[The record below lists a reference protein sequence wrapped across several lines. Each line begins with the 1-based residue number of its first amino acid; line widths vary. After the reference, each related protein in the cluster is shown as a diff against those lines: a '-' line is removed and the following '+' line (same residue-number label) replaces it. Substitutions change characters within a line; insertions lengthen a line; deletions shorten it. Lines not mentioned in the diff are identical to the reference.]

1 MHQPTFDVNLG
12 TAYTKVTSRIKS
24 LVDIVPFKGM
34 ACNSS
39 RRGDRGVIA
48 EAMRTRVEMTVRSR
62 ANRIP
67 NVLSRQRTTFIY
79 LLHSLGNVG
88 VDVRTT
94 FIYLLHSMGNVG
106 VDVRTAFVCLLQ
118 SLGNAGVDGRTTFV
132 VRVLQSLGNVGV
144 DGRTT
149 FIRVLQSFGNVGVD
163 GRSVDDT
170 EDQRRDEDDVKG
182 VDDIQSQRAAVEQP
196 LSKHLNGIK
205 VCLKP
210 LPKVCN

>member
-1 MHQPTFDVNLG
+1 VHQPTFDVNLG

-62 ANRIP
+62 ASRIP
-67 NVLSRQRTTFIY
+67 IVLGRQR
-79 LLHSLGNVG
+79 
-88 VDVRTT
+88 RT
-94 FIYLLHSMGNVG
+94 
-106 VDVRTAFVCLLQ
+106 FVCLLE
-118 SLGNAGVDGRTTFV
+118 SL
-132 VRVLQSLGNVGV
+132 
-144 DGRTT
+144 
-149 FIRVLQSFGNVGVD
+149 GNVGVD
-163 GRSVDDT
+163 GRSVDDP
-170 EDQRRDEDDVKG
+170 EYQRRDEDDVKG
-182 VDDIQSQRAAVEQP
+182 VDDIQSQQAAVEQP
-196 LSKHLNGIK
+196 LSRHLDEIK

>member
-1 MHQPTFDVNLG
+1 VHQPTFDVNLG
-12 TAYTKVTSRIKS
+12 TAYPKVTSRIMF
-24 LVDIVPFKGM
+24 LVDIVPFKGL
-34 ACNSS
+34 ACNTS
-39 RRGDRGVIA
+39 RRGDSGVIA
-48 EAMRTRVEMTVRSR
+48 EALRTRVEMTVRSR
-62 ANRIP
+62 ASRIP
-67 NVLSRQRTTFIY
+67 NVLGRQSRTFVC
-79 LLHSLGNVG
+79 LLESLGNVG
-88 VDVRTT
+88 FDVRTT
-94 FIYLLHSMGNVG
+94 FVRVLRSFGNVG
-106 VDVRTAFVCLLQ
+106 VDGRTTFVRVLQ
-118 SLGNAGVDGRTTFV
+118 SFGNVGVDGRTTFV

>member
-1 MHQPTFDVNLG
+1 VHQPTFDVNLG

-132 VRVLQSLGNVGV
+132 VRVLQSLGNVG
-144 DGRTT
+144 
-149 FIRVLQSFGNVGVD
+149 LD

-170 EDQRRDEDDVKG
+170 EDQRRDKDDVKG
-182 VDDIQSQRAAVEQP
+182 VDDVQSQRAAVEQP
-196 LSKHLNGIK
+196 PSRHLDGIK
-205 VCLKP
+205 VLYA
-210 LPKVCN
+210 

>member
-12 TAYTKVTSRIKS
+12 TAYPKVTSRIMF
-24 LVDIVPFKGM
+24 LVDIVPFKGL
-34 ACNSS
+34 ACNTS
-39 RRGDRGVIA
+39 RRGDSGVIA
-48 EAMRTRVEMTVRSR
+48 EALRTRVEMTVRSR
-62 ANRIP
+62 ASRIP
-67 NVLSRQRTTFIY
+67 NILGRQSRTFVC
-79 LLHSLGNVG
+79 LLESLGNVG
-88 VDVRTT
+88 FDVRTT
-94 FIYLLHSMGNVG
+94 FV
-106 VDVRTAFVCLLQ
+106 
-118 SLGNAGVDGRTTFV
+118 
-132 VRVLQSLGNVGV
+132 
-144 DGRTT
+144 
-149 FIRVLQSFGNVGVD
+149 RVLQSFGNVGVD

>member
-1 MHQPTFDVNLG
+1 VHQPTFDVNLG
-12 TAYTKVTSRIKS
+12 TAYPKVTSRIMF
-24 LVDIVPFKGM
+24 LVDIVPFKGL
-34 ACNSS
+34 ACNTS
-39 RRGDRGVIA
+39 RRGDSGVIA
-48 EAMRTRVEMTVRSR
+48 EALRTRVEMTVRSR
-62 ANRIP
+62 ASRIP
-67 NVLSRQRTTFIY
+67 NILGRQSRTFVC
-79 LLHSLGNVG
+79 LLESLGNVG
-88 VDVRTT
+88 FDVRTT
-94 FIYLLHSMGNVG
+94 FVRVLQSFGNV
-106 VDVRTAFVCLLQ
+106 
-118 SLGNAGVDGRTTFV
+118 GVDGRTTFV

>member
-62 ANRIP
+62 ASRIP
-67 NVLSRQRTTFIY
+67 NILGRQSRTFVC
-79 LLHSLGNVG
+79 LLESLGNVG
-88 VDVRTT
+88 FDVRTT
-94 FIYLLHSMGNVG
+94 FVRVLQSFGNV
-106 VDVRTAFVCLLQ
+106 
-118 SLGNAGVDGRTTFV
+118 GVDGRTTFV